1 MKQSILL
8 EKYPVFELELDKAE
22 TTYRTAQEVIDALKV
37 SIEAHP
43 LVSYIGEF
51 DHYSHTRN
59 LPAGEIAPEIR
70 DARLVVF
77 CFGVKLP
84 NPHVLAVRPRSI
96 GVADMGD
103 RFVINFL
110 EPPMPVATEAMEGW
124 VKALRNVRRG

>member
-1 MKQSILL
+1 MKQTTLL
-8 EKYPVFELELDKAE
+8 EKYPVFELELDKGE

-37 SIEAHP
+37 MINDHP

-51 DHYSHTRN
+51 DHYAHTRN
-59 LPAGEIAPEIR
+59 LASGEIAPEIK

>member
-1 MKQSILL
+1 MKQSTLL

>member
-1 MKQSILL
+1 MKQTVLL
-8 EKYPVFELELDKAE
+8 EKYPVYELELDKRE
-22 TTYRTAQEVIDALKV
+22 TTYQSAQEVIEALKTM
-37 SIEAHP
+37 IKAHP
-43 LVSYIGEF
+43 LVSYIGDF
-51 DHYSHTRN
+51 DHYTHTRN
-59 LPAGEIAPEIR
+59 LDAGEIAPDIK

-110 EPPMPVATEAMEGW
+110 EPPMPVATEAMESW
-124 VKALRNVRRG
+124 VKSLRNRSQD

>member
-1 MKQSILL
+1 MKQTTLL

-22 TTYRTAQEVIDALKV
+22 TTYRTAQEVIDALKA

-43 LVSYIGEF
+43 LVSFIGEF

-59 LPAGEIAPEIR
+59 LPAGEIAPEIK

>member
-1 MKQSILL
+1 MKQTVLL
-8 EKYPVFELELDKAE
+8 EKYPVYELELDKNE
-22 TTYRTAQEVIDALKV
+22 TTYQSAEEVIEALKTM
-37 SIEAHP
+37 IQAHP
-43 LVSYIGEF
+43 LVSYIGDF
-51 DHYSHTRN
+51 DHYTHTRN
-59 LPAGEIAPEIR
+59 LAAGEIAPGIR

-124 VKALRNVRRG
+124 VKSLRNRSQG

>member
-22 TTYRTAQEVIDALKV
+22 TTYGTAQEVIDALKAK
-37 SIEAHP
+37 IEAHP
-43 LVSYIGEF
+43 LVSFIGEF

-59 LPAGEIAPEIR
+59 LPAGEIAPEIK

-124 VKALRNVRRG
+124 VKSLRNVRRG